1 MRALAVGEDL
11 RSDPVSMALGMGLAA
26 FSRGHLAINAQLLS
40 QVPLAWGQGLGTWG
54 PAAKILAGRT
64 DRTTMTLS

>member
-40 QVPLAWGQGLGTWG
+40 QVHWQIMETEL
-54 PAAKILAGRT
+54 
-64 DRTTMTLS
+64 

>member
-1 MRALAVGEDL
+1 MVLFAVRRMFAAVRALAVGEDL

-40 QVPLAWGQGLGTWG
+40 QVHWQITQTEL
-54 PAAKILAGRT
+54 
-64 DRTTMTLS
+64 